1 MIRKKV
7 LIREQKARIEE
18 LEAQV
23 RILSEKNGE
32 LQSQVDAMEERERCI
47 GRAIADASAAAD
59 KLVSDA
65 QRQAG
70 EILEQSQ
77 EEYDSAKRDAELLVD
92 DAYENARIIVKEAE
106 QNSERKMDDVR
117 RQMEAYAA
125 LLNGYDRL
133 IQENIRMAEDSA
145 RKYAELSH
153 ALHDSVPQLFTSEGK
168 LLDAPSAEITET
180 PKIAETA
187 AESESV
193 ETEQLTEATYSA
205 EDETTPSEEEAV
217 SAAQEPVQEHVTEQ
231 AEFRTEP
238 TTERKPIPADVDE
251 SGEERIYTVDD
262 FLAAE
267 SETGCVDNIIDDILS
282 ATEEE

>member
-23 RILSEKNGE
+23 RRLNEKNSE

-47 GRAIADASAAAD
+47 GRAMADATAAAD

-106 QNSERKMDDVR
+106 QDSERKMDDVR

-153 ALHDSVPQLFTSEGK
+153 ALHDSVPQLFTSDGK
-168 LLDAPSAEITET
+168 LLDAPN
-180 PKIAETA
+180 PETA
-187 AESESV
+187 EEPKTEEPAQ
-193 ETEQLTEATYSA
+193 ETEQEVAAASFEEPSSNA
-205 EDETTPSEEEAV
+205 EEPVPELVSEQAGSFIEQLPEQEPISEELG
-217 SAAQEPVQEHVTEQ
+217 
-231 AEFRTEP
+231 
-238 TTERKPIPADVDE
+238 E
-251 SGEERIYTVDD
+251 SGEEHIYTVDD
-262 FLAAE
+262 FLATE